1 MPKPRTAPK
10 PVVLDADAV
19 LSKFDLSKPLD
30 IATRAD
36 VARQLLGQIKVKE
49 GDAHWQS
56 ALISVYMPL
65 QRLLEPNGVRKL
77 TKEEYEVFHSALYNA
92 ATMAP
97 SLTDYLS
104 LLHPMIS
111 CSLPTLGTD
120 RHFRVAIGHWF
131 FDPSLT
137 SLERGTLLVHEV
149 MHNVLGHYDLKDD
162 DHELSNIAGDAVINQ
177 GIEAAGRKM
186 KLPEDPDGTDISVY
200 PRSIKT
206 EDHPQGMPNNLSYEE
221 YYAALLEE
229 SKKMKKAMQNA
240 RSKDEDRQDG
250 DQPSPTSGSPQN
262 GDGDAWFSG
271 GSRDGGTR
279 SDGGTGAGSPG
290 SSSEQDSSSK
300 NTGQPQDGSSSGPG
314 DDGPQSQDTSGNDGN
329 GQSQDGANDGDD
341 PNGDSK
347 SQPQDTD
354 TDGDDAKSQASSGTG
369 SGESSSK
376 RGDSSGD
383 AGHGIP
389 KNVVCRPMS
398 PEDEESMEQAGVEK
412 ATQLDKEMA
421 RNGAIA
427 KAMEIMSKN
436 RDESGSRFDQFVLDA
451 LRPPKV
457 PWKQILQGVVSRQFN
472 TIVTGGTDYSFR
484 RPSRRSAP
492 GGFIRPSFIAYAP
505 KILVGCDTSGSMGA
519 DDYRSVVSEVEGLFK
534 SMAGSEISFV
544 TIDTQITSKQVVRH
558 AKDLKLVGGGGTTM
572 SPLLDYVNGLPAA
585 SRPDMVILC
594 TDCYIDWEEY
604 LERMTPDRS
613 YIVLATD
620 AHGYE
625 MAKGHEDEHPN
636 LKIIAAY

>member
-36 VARQLLGQIKVKE
+36 VARQLLDQIKVKE
-49 GDAHWQS
+49 GDAHWQT

-162 DHELSNIAGDAVINQ
+162 DPKLSNIAGDAVINQ

-206 EDHPQGMPNNLSYEE
+206 KDHPQGMPNNLSYEE

-229 SKKMKKAMQNA
+229 AKKMKKAMQNA

-250 DQPSPTSGSPQN
+250 DQSSPTSGSPQS

-271 GSRDGGTR
+271 GSRDGGT
-279 SDGGTGAGSPG
+279 GSGSTG

-329 GQSQDGANDGDD
+329 GQPQDGSNDGDD

-347 SQPQDTD
+347 SSDN
-354 TDGDDAKSQASSGTG
+354 
-369 SGESSSK
+369 
-376 RGDSSGD
+376 

-389 KNVVCRPMS
+389 KNVVCHPMS

-613 YIVLATD
+613 YIVLATN

-636 LKIIAAY
+636 LKIIAVY

>member
-36 VARQLLGQIKVKE
+36 VARQLLDQIKVKE
-49 GDAHWQS
+49 GDAHWQT

-162 DHELSNIAGDAVINQ
+162 DPKLSNIAGDAVINQ

-206 EDHPQGMPNNLSYEE
+206 KDHPQGMPNNLSYEE

-229 SKKMKKAMQNA
+229 AKKMKKAMQNA

-250 DQPSPTSGSPQN
+250 DQSSPTSGSPRS

-271 GSRDGGTR
+271 GSRDGGT
-279 SDGGTGAGSPG
+279 GSGSTG
-290 SSSEQDSSSK
+290 SSSGQDSSSK

-347 SQPQDTD
+347 SSDN
-354 TDGDDAKSQASSGTG
+354 
-369 SGESSSK
+369 
-376 RGDSSGD
+376 

-389 KNVVCRPMS
+389 KNVVCHPMS

-613 YIVLATD
+613 YIVLATN

-636 LKIIAAY
+636 LKIIAVY

>member
-1 MPKPRTAPK
+1 MPKPKTAPK

-120 RHFRVAIGHWF
+120 RHFRVVIGHWF

-240 RSKDEDRQDG
+240 HSEDGDRQDG
-250 DQPSPTSGSPQN
+250 DQSSPTSGSPRSE
-262 GDGDAWFSG
+262 DGDAWSAG
-271 GSRDGGTR
+271 GSG
-279 SDGGTGAGSPG
+279 DGGTGSGSTG
-290 SSSEQDSSSK
+290 SSSGQDDSGKDTDQS
-300 NTGQPQDGSSSGPG
+300 QDGSSNGSG
-314 DDGPQSQDTSGNDGN
+314 DDGPQSQDTSGNDDDE
-329 GQSQDGANDGDD
+329 QPQDGSNDSDD

-347 SQPQDTD
+347 S
-354 TDGDDAKSQASSGTG
+354 S
-369 SGESSSK
+369 
-376 RGDSSGD
+376 RN

-421 RNGAIA
+421 RSGAIA

-436 RDESGSRFDQFVLDA
+436 RGESGSRFDQFVLDA

>member
-10 PVVLDADAV
+10 PVVLDVDAV

-36 VARQLLGQIKVKE
+36 VARQLLDQIKVKE
-49 GDAHWQS
+49 GDAHWQT

-206 EDHPQGMPNNLSYEE
+206 KDHPQGMPNNLSYEE

-314 DDGPQSQDTSGNDGN
+314 DD
-329 GQSQDGANDGDD
+329 

-347 SQPQDTD
+347 SSDN
-354 TDGDDAKSQASSGTG
+354 
-369 SGESSSK
+369 
-376 RGDSSGD
+376 

-389 KNVVCRPMS
+389 KNVVCHPMS

>member
-36 VARQLLGQIKVKE
+36 VARQLLDQIKVKE
-49 GDAHWQS
+49 GDAHWQT

-162 DHELSNIAGDAVINQ
+162 DPKLSNIAGDAVINQ

-200 PRSIKT
+200 PVYPRSIKT
-206 EDHPQGMPNNLSYEE
+206 KDHPQGMPNNLSYEE

-229 SKKMKKAMQNA
+229 AKKMKKAMQNA

-250 DQPSPTSGSPQN
+250 DQSSPTSGSPRS

-271 GSRDGGTR
+271 GSRDGGT
-279 SDGGTGAGSPG
+279 GSGSTG
-290 SSSEQDSSSK
+290 SSSGQDSSSK

-347 SQPQDTD
+347 SSDN
-354 TDGDDAKSQASSGTG
+354 
-369 SGESSSK
+369 
-376 RGDSSGD
+376 

-389 KNVVCRPMS
+389 KNVVCHPMS

-613 YIVLATD
+613 YIVLATN

-636 LKIIAAY
+636 LKIIAVY

>member
-36 VARQLLGQIKVKE
+36 VARQLLDQIKVKE
-49 GDAHWQS
+49 GDAHWQT

-162 DHELSNIAGDAVINQ
+162 DPKLSNIAGDAVINQ

-206 EDHPQGMPNNLSYEE
+206 KDHPQGMPNNLSYEE

-229 SKKMKKAMQNA
+229 AKKMKKAMQNA

-250 DQPSPTSGSPQN
+250 DQSSPTSGSPQN

-271 GSRDGGTR
+271 GSRDGGT
-279 SDGGTGAGSPG
+279 GSGSTG
-290 SSSEQDSSSK
+290 SSSGQDSSSK

-347 SQPQDTD
+347 SSDN
-354 TDGDDAKSQASSGTG
+354 
-369 SGESSSK
+369 
-376 RGDSSGD
+376 

-389 KNVVCRPMS
+389 KNVVCHPMS
-398 PEDEESMEQAGVEK
+398 PEDEEAMEQAGVEK